1 MACIPFSLPAPEIT
15 CGRSHSSLTV
25 PTNSSHC
32 CVAPK
37 IKRLRLTTTH
47 LRRRR
52 FPCKPLRALQPT
64 GPEDLNHL
72 ADKVP
77 PSPLLELTQKFYS
90 SLNDQDIKSLE
101 KLIAPG
107 CKIED
112 KAYYKPLQGKSIHKY
127 FERLVEAMGKNVTF
141 TVDEICEGGR
151 LTIAIR
157 WHLEWKG
164 KKIPFTNSCSFY
176 KCSRDGEALLI
187 KEAHVFVESPL
198 KPGDLA
204 PKMLK
209 LITFL
214 FDRLPNLAESFLNKP
229 DAVVY
234 YVIKFCQIFVK
245 PLILPLVAYYSF
257 IWAFVA
263 KILAIALSILRK
275 ISKIFG

>member
-1 MACIPFSLPAPEIT
+1 MACIPFSLPAPEIAYERT
-15 CGRSHSSLTV
+15 LSSLTV
-25 PTNSSHC
+25 PANSSHC

-157 WHLEWKG
+157 WHLG
-164 KKIPFTNSCSFY
+164 KRIQTSQICVMCK
-176 KCSRDGEALLI
+176 
-187 KEAHVFVESPL
+187 HVPEL
-198 KPGDLA
+198 
-204 PKMLK
+204 
-209 LITFL
+209 
-214 FDRLPNLAESFLNKP
+214 
-229 DAVVY
+229 
-234 YVIKFCQIFVK
+234 
-245 PLILPLVAYYSF
+245 
-257 IWAFVA
+257 
-263 KILAIALSILRK
+263 
-275 ISKIFG
+275 